1 MKKTFNW
8 GIIGCGRIAHKFAN
22 DVKTIDGARI
32 YAVATRSLDK
42 AMNFAKTY
50 NAPHALDSYQAL
62 LKVEDVDAV
71 YIATPHV
78 LHAENAIMC
87 LKAKMPVLCEKPLAM
102 NARQVSQM
110 IAAAEANNTFLMEA
124 LWTRF
129 MPPINKVLELIQAG
143 EIGELHSVKAD
154 FGFAA
159 EYKPEGRLFDPAL
172 GGGSLL
178 DIGIYPVFLALLLF
192 GKPEHIDAR
201 AVLGPTQVD
210 NICGML
216 LKFPGDKIAILDS
229 TILSDTKTEAFIYGS
244 KGHIHIHSRWH
255 EMTSLS
261 LQLKG
266 EGEAQNFEF
275 ENKCLGYRYEAEEVM
290 RCVASGK
297 KQSERMP
304 HAFSTLLI
312 KTLDAIRQKAGIVYS
327 VD

>member
-1 MKKTFNW
+1 M
-8 GIIGCGRIAHKFAN
+8 
-22 DVKTIDGARI
+22 
-32 YAVATRSLDK
+32 
-42 AMNFAKTY
+42 
-50 NAPHALDSYQAL
+50 
-62 LKVEDVDAV
+62 
-71 YIATPHV
+71 
-78 LHAENAIMC
+78 
-87 LKAKMPVLCEKPLAM
+87 
-102 NARQVSQM
+102 
-110 IAAAEANNTFLMEA
+110 
-124 LWTRF
+124 
-129 MPPINKVLELIQAG
+129 
-143 EIGELHSVKAD
+143 
-154 FGFAA
+154 
-159 EYKPEGRLFDPAL
+159 
-172 GGGSLL
+172 
-178 DIGIYPVFLALLLF
+178 LF

-201 AVLGPTQVD
+201 AVLGPTLVD

-216 LKFPGDKIAILDS
+216 LKFLGDKIAILDS
-229 TILSDTKTEAFIYGS
+229 TILSDTRTEAFIYGS
-244 KGHIHIHSRWH
+244 KGHIHIHTRWH

>member
-8 GIIGCGRIAHKFAN
+8 GIIGCGRIAHKFAS
-22 DVKTIDGARI
+22 DIQTIADAGI

-42 AMNFAKTY
+42 AKDFAKAHD
-50 NAPHALDSYQAL
+50 APHALNSYEAL
-62 LKVEDVDAV
+62 LQVEDLDAV

-78 LHAENAIMC
+78 LHAENTIMA
-87 LKAKMPVLCEKPLAM
+87 LNAKMPVLCEKPLAM
-102 NARQVSQM
+102 NAREVSQM
-110 IAAAEANNTFLMEA
+110 IAAAEANDTFLMEA

-129 MPPINKVLELIQAG
+129 MPPINKVLEIIESG

-159 EYKPEGRLFDPAL
+159 EFKPEGRLFDPAL

-178 DIGIYPVFLALLLF
+178 DIGIYPVFLALLLL
-192 GKPEHIDAR
+192 GKPEQVDAR
-201 AVLGPTQVD
+201 AVLGPTHVD
-210 NICGML
+210 SICGML
-216 LKFPGDKIAILDS
+216 LKFPGDKLAILDS

-244 KGHIHIHSRWH
+244 IGHIHIHSRWH

-261 LQLKG
+261 LHLKG
-266 EGEAQNFEF
+266 GGEVRHFDF
-275 ENKCLGYRYEAEEVM
+275 ENECLGYRYEAEEVM
-290 RCVASGK
+290 HCIASGK

-304 HAFSTLLI
+304 HTFSRLLI
-312 KTLDAIRQKAGIVYS
+312 ESLDAIRYKAGIVYS